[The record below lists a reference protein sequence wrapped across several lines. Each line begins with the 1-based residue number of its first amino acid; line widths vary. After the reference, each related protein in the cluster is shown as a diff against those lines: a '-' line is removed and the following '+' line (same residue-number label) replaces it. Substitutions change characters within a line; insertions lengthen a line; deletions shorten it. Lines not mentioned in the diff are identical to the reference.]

1 MTYYSQFNQFL
12 QNSIL
17 PVLLIFFVAMLFS
30 YASRRIAKRVL
41 AMAKYSPRHPLPEQ
55 RRATLEGVFAG
66 LIALIS
72 FSVATLACAAQ
83 FIDLDTL
90 IWVVG
95 LFSAAFGLGLRPL
108 ISDFLTGIFFI
119 FENTLDVGEKVEV
132 LGIEGVVEEV
142 NLRVI
147 HVRGMS
153 GELIVIPNGEIRQ
166 FRNFSRGEFT
176 PVNITLKISS
186 ADITEAL
193 AVLEPLGTEAMTLL
207 PNLIEKWH
215 IISEDNM
222 GSHAELRII
231 ARAKFGHGAEMR
243 PRMQALIQERLSD
256 AGVELAG

>member
-1 MTYYSQFNQFL
+1 MIYYLKLTRFL
-12 QNSIL
+12 QDNIL
-17 PVLLIFFVAMLFS
+17 PILLIFFVAMLFA

-41 AMAKYSPRHPLPEQ
+41 AMTKYSPRHPLPQQ

-66 LIALIS
+66 LIVLTS
-72 FSVATLACAAQ
+72 LTVATFACIAQ
-83 FIDLDTL
+83 FVAIDTL

-132 LGIEGVVEEV
+132 LGFEGIVEEV

-166 FRNFSRGEFT
+166 FRNFSRGDFT

-186 ADITEAL
+186 RDISKAL
-193 AVLEPLGTEAMTLL
+193 AVLDPLGTEAMILL
-207 PNLIEKWH
+207 PNLIENWH
-215 IISEDNM
+215 IISNDTI
-222 GSHAELRII
+222 GSHAELNVI
-231 ARAKFGHGAEMR
+231 ARAKFGQGAEMR
-243 PRMQALIQERLSD
+243 PRMQALIQEHLAD